1 MAVTVQTSRFGELEI
16 TPEQIVEFPAG
27 LIGLGGSSYT
37 LVNRGDDAAFS
48 WLQSGGRPSI
58 LRSCLLQSVDDPDLA
73 IPVTDPWRFFSDFV
87 VEIADSDADRI
98 GIEDALEQ
106 ASVWVTVRAASEL
119 EDFCA
124 NLRAPIVIVGSSGYQ
139 VINQANPAPVR
150 APLFSG
156 LQEES
161 TQAA

>member
-27 LIGLGGSSYT
+27 LIGLGGAAYT

-48 WLQSGGRPSI
+48 WLQSI
-58 LRSCLLQSVDDPDLA
+58 DDPDLA
-73 IPVTDPWRFFSDFV
+73 IPVTDPWRFFDDFV

-98 GIEDALEQ
+98 GIEDALDQ
-106 ASVWVTVRAASEL
+106 ASVWVTVRAAAEL

-124 NLRAPIVIVGSSGYQ
+124 NLRAPIVIVGGTGHQ
-139 VINQANPAPVR
+139 VINQASPAPVR

>member
-1 MAVTVQTSRFGELEI
+1 MITGNDQGGGLGMAVTVQTSRFGELEI
-16 TPEQIVEFPAG
+16 APEQIVEFPAG

-48 WLQSGGRPSI
+48 W
-58 LRSCLLQSVDDPDLA
+58 LQSVDDPDLA

-106 ASVWVTVRAASEL
+106 ASVWGTVRAASEL

>member
-16 TPEQIVEFPAG
+16 APEQIVEFPAG

-48 WLQSGGRPSI
+48 WLQS
-58 LRSCLLQSVDDPDLA
+58 VDDPDLA
-73 IPVTDPWRFFSDFV
+73 IPVTDPWRFFSDYV

>member
-1 MAVTVQTSRFGELEI
+1 MYVRASPCR
-16 TPEQIVEFPAG
+16 A
-27 LIGLGGSSYT
+27 
-37 LVNRGDDAAFS
+37 
-48 WLQSGGRPSI
+48 RP
-58 LRSCLLQSVDDPDLA
+58 D
-73 IPVTDPWRFFSDFV
+73 
-87 VEIADSDADRI
+87 
-98 GIEDALEQ
+98 
-106 ASVWVTVRAASEL
+106 VTVRAASEL